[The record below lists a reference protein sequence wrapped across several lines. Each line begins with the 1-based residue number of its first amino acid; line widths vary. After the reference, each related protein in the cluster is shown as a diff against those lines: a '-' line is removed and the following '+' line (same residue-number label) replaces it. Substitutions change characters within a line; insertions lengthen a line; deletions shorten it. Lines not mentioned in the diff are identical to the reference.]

1 MNTSVNNLREKLRAC
16 VEALLDASVDE
27 VEAAVDAVSDLM
39 ACGEKTDDLVLDS
52 VLDGLRFGKR
62 AAAAVELGGGMM
74 IRLRAPGGFSIT
86 HEWAGRLS
94 EERRETLMQAFLREI
109 VEASG
114 RGND

>member
-1 MNTSVNNLREKLRAC
+1 MNSSVNNLRERMRAC
-16 VEALLDASVDE
+16 VEAVLEASVDE
-27 VEAAVDAVSDLM
+27 VEAAVDRVADDL
-39 ACGEKTDDLVLDS
+39 CTGEKTDDLVLDS

-74 IRLRAPGGFSIT
+74 IRLRAPGGLSIT

-109 VEASG
+109 VEASV